1 MKKGARYETI
11 SHTADVMIRA
21 FGSTL
26 EETFENAA
34 YGLFDQMADLSNVE
48 PKQQF
53 KMDIEGTEPQQ
64 LLVDFLSELLY
75 LFDTELVLLNEFK
88 ATYDGEML
96 KVIAKGEK
104 IDKKRHTL
112 RKSIKAVSY
121 HMIEV
126 APEKG
131 YVQVLFDA

>member
-26 EETFENAA
+26 EEAFENAA

-48 PKQQF
+48 PKQLF
-53 KMDIEGTEPQQ
+53 KMDIEGAEPQQ

-75 LFDTELVLLNEFK
+75 LFDTELVLLKEFK
-88 ATYDGEML
+88 ASYDGEVL
-96 KVIAKGEK
+96 AVTARGEK
-104 IDKKRHTL
+104 IDKKRHVL